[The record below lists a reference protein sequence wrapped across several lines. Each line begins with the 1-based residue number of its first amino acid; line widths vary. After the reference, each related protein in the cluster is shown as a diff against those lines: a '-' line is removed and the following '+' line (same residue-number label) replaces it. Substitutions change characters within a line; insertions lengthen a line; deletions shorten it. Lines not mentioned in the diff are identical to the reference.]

1 MSDFGQLVF
10 SRTESESVSASI
22 QASRIDLD
30 ALKHIINGLV
40 KALPDDRG
48 KELRDSGEF
57 SRLFSPDRVEN
68 LFSAGDLSSF
78 AKKLKRLAEE
88 VVQENGKVTVR
99 YLGDLKTF
107 DYDLSTRMFHLTGAS
122 TGEEFR
128 EMLVDAMMAGKD
140 EAVLINL
147 RNVRD
152 VRIKIGNSDVP
163 GLEKN
168 LKEVHRAA
176 DVMTLWSTS
185 KCFAKRI

>member
-10 SRTESESVSASI
+10 DRTESESVSASI

-48 KELRDSGEF
+48 KELRDSGGL
-57 SRLFSPDRVEN
+57 SRLFSTEASFN
-68 LFSAGDLSSF
+68 AGDLSSF
-78 AKKLKRLAEE
+78 ARKLKRLAEE

-99 YLGDLKTF
+99 YLGDLKPS
-107 DYDLSTRMFHLTGAS
+107 DYDLSTRMFHLTGTS

-128 EMLVDAMMAGKD
+128 EMIVDAMMDGKD
-140 EAVLINL
+140 EAWLVNL